1 MEQAA
6 PQAAGGMTAAEI
18 AQALDVL
25 RALWDDEYLIGCDER
40 GWWAE
45 RRGAAG
51 HVMIAGGPVELG
63 QRIGVDYLESQQ
75 DAAAGGPA

>member
-45 RRGAAG
+45 RRGRARHDRG
-51 HVMIAGGPVELG
+51 RPGG
-63 QRIGVDYLESQQ
+63 
-75 DAAAGGPA
+75 AGPADRR